1 MTISNPD
8 NQFRVVAVFWMGNY
22 KGEQPLYSATQS
34 NLLGALE
41 MIRAFEAGPLKS
53 HVRSYKVHENMNTFF
68 NGAPTWKELDYFKQ
82 AMADWDAY
90 QEAERQKK
98 IQDHRAREHHRRLRE
113 QEGAISAA
121 SQVPPGTA
129 HSHPSGRKRSGS
141 WTATHGRCFDH
152 ERRLQPPDRH
162 ALRGVS
168 VLRLEHLHGTHVDV
182 RPMSVH
188 RVMSTDHDD
197 LAYGCEESIPPC
209 TASAM
214 SEANNLTTT
223 ESEFCRLGFCFDC
236 GDLLDEHDLGREA
249 AVPVH
254 VLCSPCRR
262 IAPTHLING
271 TKAVVFADLRRRLK
285 MLEQPVSRSGQKP
298 INMDEERRKRRGA

>member
-1 MTISNPD
+1 
-8 NQFRVVAVFWMGNY
+8 
-22 KGEQPLYSATQS
+22 
-34 NLLGALE
+34 
-41 MIRAFEAGPLKS
+41 
-53 HVRSYKVHENMNTFF
+53 
-68 NGAPTWKELDYFKQ
+68 
-82 AMADWDAY
+82 
-90 QEAERQKK
+90 
-98 IQDHRAREHHRRLRE
+98 
-113 QEGAISAA
+113 
-121 SQVPPGTA
+121 
-129 HSHPSGRKRSGS
+129 
-141 WTATHGRCFDH
+141 
-152 ERRLQPPDRH
+152 
-162 ALRGVS
+162 
-168 VLRLEHLHGTHVDV
+168 
-182 RPMSVH
+182 MSVH